1 MKTFIGIILFQ
12 GLWFTILSGQVN
24 DWENPELTGI
34 NNEPPHVL
42 VHPYMNIPSAL
53 KGDFAA
59 SPYYLSLNGSWKF
72 FWVSSPSK
80 CPADF
85 YNPDYDDSQWK
96 DIAVPGNWQF
106 QGYDV
111 PVYVNIRYPFQANPP
126 RIPDEY
132 NPVGSYRKKVL
143 IPKGWASREVFFHAG
158 AINSMMYLWVNGQF
172 VGMAKGS
179 KVPVEFRISSYL
191 RPGEE
196 NTFAMQVFR
205 WCDGS
210 YLEDQDF
217 WRLSGIERE
226 VFLYAAPKQH
236 IFDFFVVADLDE
248 TYTNGKLEIS
258 ALVKNYENDKSAR
271 KLKLE
276 YALIDAAG
284 KNVFPPQQ
292 VAFSLKD
299 TLTLFVNREIVNP
312 LKWTAET
319 PNLYTLLLV
328 LYDKNNQVLEAVT
341 HPVGF
346 RKVEIKD
353 GSLLVNG
360 VRVLIKGVNRHEHDP
375 FTGHVVSE
383 ESMIRDIQL
392 MKLHNINTV
401 RTSHYPNHPRWYE
414 LCDKY
419 GLYVIDEANIES
431 HGWYIYNNDERTL
444 ARQPQWLKAHLD
456 RTQRMVERDKNHP
469 CVIIWSLG
477 NEAGD
482 GSNFE
487 ATYRW
492 IKSRDKT
499 RPVQYEQAGER
510 PHTDIY
516 CPMYARIEHLQAY
529 EAKKPSRPL
538 ILCEYSHAMGNSNGN
553 FKDYWDV
560 IRSARYLQGGCI
572 WDWVDQSFAKINGK
586 DTCWLYGGD
595 FGILNN
601 IPSDTNFCCNGLVS
615 ADRTPHPALWE
626 VKKQYQPFWVKAIN
640 VAEGKFELINE
651 CDFTPLSVMDITW
664 YIYEDG
670 KPIYNAN
677 LGVQQILP
685 HKSKEITLKYPVIS
699 LKPGSEYSVYFSF
712 RTKAVGELIPKG
724 YELAWEQF
732 MLPWKKEETKTDL
745 TTFPKLRILTHNP
758 DKPVINGNNF
768 SVTFDAKTGML
779 LSYLYDTMRVIQ
791 KSPVPHFWR
800 ACTDND
806 MGNNMLK
813 RCGIWQKANTQLVLD
828 SFSVVSANPYQIM
841 VKTVFR
847 LPIVNARYY
856 INYSVLANGEIIIT
870 SRFVP
875 GNSNL
880 PEMPRLGMQFGIPA
894 WYEYMTWYG
903 CGPVENYVDRNSG
916 TPIAQHRGLIS
927 SLRPPYVRPQE
938 YGNLTQVRWMAL
950 KDSKGNG
957 IMIAGYEPLNM
968 RAIRY
973 NINDLSGLPAA
984 RHACE
989 VPMADYIV
997 VNVDLFQM
1005 GVGGD
1010 DSWGAPV
1017 HPQYTYPAKEYTYT
1031 FRLFPFKVSD
1041 GSEKDLLMKMY

>member
-1 MKTFIGIILFQ
+1 MKMIYPAVLLIFESFL
-12 GLWFTILSGQVN
+12 LSAQSN

-34 NNEPPHVL
+34 NNEPSHVL
-42 VHPYMNIPSAL
+42 VHPYMNPQSAL
-53 KGDFAA
+53 KGDLAA
-59 SPYYLSLNGSWKF
+59 SPYYLSLDGKWKF
-72 FWVSSPSK
+72 LWVSAPAQR
-80 CPADF
+80 PADF
-85 YNPDYDDSQWK
+85 YKPEYDDSSWK
-96 DIAVPGNWQF
+96 EILVPSNWQF

-111 PVYVNIRYPFQANPP
+111 PVYVNIRYPFRPNPP

-132 NPVGSYRKKVL
+132 NPVGSYRKKVM
-143 IPKGWASREVFFHAG
+143 IPKGWGSREVFFHAG
-158 AINSMMYLWVNGQF
+158 AVNSMMYLWVNGQF
-172 VGMAKGS
+172 VGMAKGN
-179 KVPVEFRISSYL
+179 KVPAEFRISSYL

-226 VFLYAAPKQH
+226 VYLYAAPKQH
-236 IFDFFVVADLDE
+236 IFDFFVIADLDE
-248 TYTNGKLEIS
+248 KYTNGKLSIS
-258 ALVKNYENDKSAR
+258 ALIKNYEKDGKTQ

-276 YALIDAAG
+276 YTLLDAAG
-284 KNVFPPQQ
+284 KNVFPPQASTFA
-292 VAFSLKD
+292 VKD
-299 TLTLFVNREIVNP
+299 TLTVSFDRTIVNP
-312 LKWTAET
+312 AKWTAET
-319 PNLYTLLLV
+319 PNLYTLLMV
-328 LYDKNNQVLEAVT
+328 LYDKNNHVLEAVT
-341 HPVGF
+341 HLVGF

-353 GSLLVNG
+353 GNLLING

-375 FTGHVVSE
+375 FTGHVISE
-383 ESMIRDIQL
+383 ASMLRDIQL

-401 RTSHYPNHPRWYE
+401 RTSHYPNHPRWYQ

-431 HGWYIYNNDERTL
+431 HGWHQNDEQTL
-444 ARQPQWLKAHLD
+444 AKNPQWLKAHLD

-469 CVIIWSLG
+469 CIIIWSLG

-510 PHTDIY
+510 SHTDIY
-516 CPMYARIEHLQAY
+516 CPMYPFIDHLKAY

-538 ILCEYSHAMGNSNGN
+538 IMCEYSHAMGNSNGN
-553 FKDYWDV
+553 LKDYWDV
-560 IRSARYLQGGCI
+560 IRTARYLQGGCI
-572 WDWVDQSFAKINGK
+572 WDWVDQSFAKMDDK

-601 IPSDTNFCCNGLVS
+601 IPSDSNFCCNGLVS
-615 ADRTPHPALWE
+615 SDRTPHPALRE

-640 VAEGKFELINE
+640 VEDGKFQLINE
-651 CDFTPLSVMDITW
+651 CDFTPMSVMDITW

-670 KPIYNAN
+670 KPIYSAS
-677 LGVQQILP
+677 LGVQQIIP
-685 HKSKEITLKYPVIS
+685 HQSKEITIKYPA
-699 LKPGSEYSVYFSF
+699 LPLNPASEYSIVFSF
-712 RTKAVGELIPKG
+712 RTKAASELIPKG

-732 MLPWKKEETKTDL
+732 MLPWKKEEVKPDL
-745 TTFPKLRILTHNP
+745 STFPKIRILTHNP
-758 DKPVINGNNF
+758 DRPVLNGNNF

-779 LSYLYDTMRVIQ
+779 LSYLYDTMQIIH

-800 ACTDND
+800 APTDND
-806 MGNNMLK
+806 MGNNMPK
-813 RCGIWQKANTQLVLD
+813 RLGIWQDANTQLVLD
-828 SFSVVSANPYQIM
+828 SFSVVSTNPYQVL
-841 VKTVFR
+841 VKTVYR
-847 LPIVNARYY
+847 LPVVSARYY
-856 INYSVLANGEIIIT
+856 VNYAVLANGEIIIT
-870 SRFVP
+870 CRFVP
-875 GNSNL
+875 GNRTL
-880 PEMPRLGMQFGIPA
+880 PEMPRFGMQLGIPA
-894 WYEYMTWYG
+894 WYDYMTWYG

-916 TPIAQHRGLIS
+916 TPIAVHSTLIS
-927 SLRPPYVRPQE
+927 GLKLPYVRPQE

-957 IMIAGYEPLNM
+957 LMIAGYEPLNM

-973 NINDLSGLPAA
+973 NLNDLSGIPSA

-989 VPMADYIV
+989 LPLARYTV

-1010 DSWGAPV
+1010 NSWGAPV
-1017 HPQYTYPAKEYTYT
+1017 HPEYTYPAKEYVYT
-1031 FRLFPFKVSD
+1031 FRLLPFKSSD
-1041 GSEKDLLMKMY
+1041 GTEKDVLIRMY